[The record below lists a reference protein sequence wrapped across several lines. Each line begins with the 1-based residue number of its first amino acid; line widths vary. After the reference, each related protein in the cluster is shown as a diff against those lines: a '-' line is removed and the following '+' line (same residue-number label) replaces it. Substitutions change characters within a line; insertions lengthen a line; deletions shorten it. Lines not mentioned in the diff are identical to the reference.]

1 MSYPQP
7 LEADS
12 FIVRTLGTNP
22 LDAAY
27 NYVPS
32 GIPEQRTPPKWYS
45 TPTNPPQMPV
55 GVSSTIPYT
64 HTLASYVVNDEE
76 PWSLKVSF
84 AGPSTFDG
92 RLQPKSQPSGQPP
105 VNHSPYGSR
114 FHVGGVVLAKPQS
127 DSGYGSLQSAYASSI
142 SNFDT
147 GLPATGNRIAFPR
160 SHGFQQNEAKFGLEP
175 KVASSEASLSVHP
188 LLRCPTCNKAVK
200 TPSALRYDSLREI
213 KDCTESFQET

>member
-7 LEADS
+7 VEADS

-27 NYVPS
+27 NSVSS
-32 GIPEQRTPPKWYS
+32 GIPAQRTLPKWYS

-64 HTLASYVVNDEE
+64 HTLASYVVNDED
-76 PWSLKVSF
+76 PWSLKGSF
-84 AGPSTFDG
+84 AGPPTFDG
-92 RLQPKSQPSGQPP
+92 RLQRKSQPSGQPP
-105 VNHSPYGSR
+105 VNQSPYGSR
-114 FHVGGVVLAKPQS
+114 LQTVGGVVLGKPQS

-147 GLPATGNRIAFPR
+147 GLPASGNRIPFSR
-160 SHGFQQNEAKFGLEP
+160 SHGFQQTEAKFALEP
-175 KVASSEASLSVHP
+175 KVASSEVSLSMHP

-200 TPSALRYDSLREI
+200 TPSALRYDVPGKQNS
-213 KDCTESFQET
+213 KPY